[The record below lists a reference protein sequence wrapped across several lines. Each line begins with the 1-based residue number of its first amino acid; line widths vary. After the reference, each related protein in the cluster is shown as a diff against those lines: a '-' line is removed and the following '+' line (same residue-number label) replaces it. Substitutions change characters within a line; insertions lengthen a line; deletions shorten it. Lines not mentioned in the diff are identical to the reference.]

1 MLKYRISVKERKNV
15 AKVRLDKYISST
27 LVISRKDAASL
38 IKSGRITV
46 NGNSKPKG
54 DDKVDDALDEVLF
67 DGEKISFAENIYIML
82 NKPAGLI
89 SSTERNDSSVLSL
102 FDKAFAD
109 KGLFPCGRL
118 DKDTVGLLIMTTD
131 GELAHML
138 LSPKHHAE
146 KTYYVECDKEFTE
159 DDVSLMKEGIMMDGK
174 KTKEAV
180 LEILEDK
187 NTALITLTE
196 GKFHEIKRLCY
207 ACKQK
212 DVTYLKRLTFG
223 GIVLDENLEEGEWRN
238 LTDEEIA
245 ILRQN

>member
-1 MLKYRISVKERKNV
+1 M
-15 AKVRLDKYISST
+15 AKVRLDKFISST
-27 LVISRKDAASL
+27 LIVSRKDAASL
-38 IKSGRITV
+38 IKSGRISV
-46 NGNSKPKG
+46 NGNNKPKG
-54 DDKVDDALDEVLF
+54 DDKVDDTLDEVLF
-67 DGEKISFAENIYIML
+67 DGERISFSENIYIML

-89 SSTERNDSSVLSL
+89 SATDTEGENTVLSL
-102 FDKAFAD
+102 FDKAYAN

-118 DKDTVGLLIMTTD
+118 DKNTVGLLIMTTD
-131 GELAHML
+131 GELAHRL

-146 KTYYVECDKEFTE
+146 KTYYVECDKEFT
-159 DDVSLMKEGIMMDGK
+159 DDDIILMRDGIMMDGK

-180 LEILEDK
+180 LEILDDK
-187 NTALITLTE
+187 NTAFITLTE

-207 ACKQK
+207 ACRQK
-212 DVTYLKRLTFG
+212 EVTYLKRLTFG

>member
-1 MLKYRISVKERKNV
+1 M

-38 IKSGRITV
+38 IKSGRISV
-46 NGNSKPKG
+46 NGNSKLKG
-54 DDKVDDALDEVLF
+54 DDKVDDALDEVLL
-67 DGEKISFAENIYIML
+67 DGEKISFSENIYIML

-102 FDKAFAD
+102 FDRNYAD

-131 GELAHML
+131 GDLAHRL

-146 KTYYVECDKEFTE
+146 KTYYVECDKEFTK
-159 DDVSLMKEGIMMDGK
+159 DDVILMKEGIMMDGK
-174 KTKEAV
+174 KTQPAV
-180 LEILEDK
+180 LEILDDR

-207 ACKQK
+207 ACRQK

-223 GIVLDENLEEGEWRN
+223 GIVLDESLEEGDWRN

>member
-1 MLKYRISVKERKNV
+1 M
-15 AKVRLDKYISST
+15 AKVRLDKFISSS
-27 LVISRKDAASL
+27 LVISRRDASAL
-38 IKSGRITV
+38 IKSGRICV
-46 NGNSKPKG
+46 NGNNKPKG
-54 DDKVDDALDEVLF
+54 DDKVDEVLDEVLF
-67 DGEKISFAENIYIML
+67 DGKTIAFSEHIYIML
-82 NKPAGLI
+82 NKPQGLI
-89 SSTERNDSSVLSL
+89 SATDTEGENTVLSL
-102 FDKAFAD
+102 FDKSYAN

-118 DKDTVGLLIMTTD
+118 DKNTVGLLIMTTD
-131 GELAHML
+131 GELAHRL

-159 DDVSLMKEGIMMDGK
+159 DDVALMKNGIMMDGK
-174 KTKEAV
+174 VTKPAV

-187 NTALITLTE
+187 NTAFITLTE

-212 DVTYLKRLTFG
+212 EVTFLKRLTFG
-223 GIVLDENLEEGEWRN
+223 GIVLDENLKEGQWRN

>member
-1 MLKYRISVKERKNV
+1 M

-38 IKSGRITV
+38 IKSGRVSV
-46 NGNSKPKG
+46 NGNSKLKG
-54 DDKVDDALDEVLF
+54 DDKVDDVLDEVLF
-67 DGEKISFAENIYIML
+67 DGEKISFSEHIYIML
-82 NKPAGLI
+82 NKPQGLI
-89 SSTERNDSSVLSL
+89 SATASEGPNTVLSL
-102 FDKAFAD
+102 FDKAFSD

-131 GELAHML
+131 GELAHRL

-159 DDVSLMKEGIMMDGK
+159 DDVLLMKEGIMMDGK
-174 KTKEAV
+174 KTQPAV
-180 LEILEDK
+180 LEFLDDK

-207 ACKQK
+207 ACRQK
-212 DVTYLKRLTFG
+212 EVTYLKRLTFG
-223 GIVLDENLEEGEWRN
+223 GIVLDENLQEGEWRN
-238 LTDEEIA
+238 LTDEELA

>member
-1 MLKYRISVKERKNV
+1 M
-15 AKVRLDKYISST
+15 AKVRLDKFISST
-27 LVISRKDAASL
+27 LVVSRKDAASL
-38 IKSGRITV
+38 IKSGRVSV
-46 NGNSKPKG
+46 NGNNKLKG
-54 DDKVDDALDEVLF
+54 EDKVDDVLDEVLF
-67 DGEKISFAENIYIML
+67 DGKPVTFSENIYIML

-89 SSTERNDSSVLSL
+89 SATDTEGSNTVLSL
-102 FDKAFAD
+102 FDKNYAN

-131 GELAHML
+131 GELAHRL

-146 KTYYVECDKEFTE
+146 KTYYVECDKEFSESDIT
-159 DDVSLMKEGIMMDGK
+159 LMKEGILMDGK
-174 KTKEAV
+174 RTQPAV

-245 ILRQN
+245 ILQSN

>member
-1 MLKYRISVKERKNV
+1 M
-15 AKVRLDKYISST
+15 AKIRLDKYISQT
-27 LVISRKDAASL
+27 LIISRKDASAL
-38 IKSGRITV
+38 IKSGRISV
-46 NGNSKPKG
+46 NGNNKLKG
-54 DDKVDDALDEVLF
+54 DDKVDDTLDNVLF
-67 DGEKISFAENIYIML
+67 DGETISFSENIYIML

-89 SSTERNDSSVLSL
+89 SSTEKNDTSVLSL
-102 FDKAFAD
+102 FDKSYAD

-131 GELAHML
+131 GELAHRL

-146 KTYYVECDKEFTE
+146 KTYYVECDKEFTKE
-159 DDVSLMKEGIMMDGK
+159 DVALMRDGIMMDGK
-174 KTKEAV
+174 KTKEAL
-180 LEILEDK
+180 LEILDDK
-187 NTALITLTE
+187 KTALITLTE

-207 ACKQK
+207 ACRQK
-212 DVTYLKRLTFG
+212 DVLYLKRLTFG

>member
-1 MLKYRISVKERKNV
+1 
-15 AKVRLDKYISST
+15 
-27 LVISRKDAASL
+27 
-38 IKSGRITV
+38 
-46 NGNSKPKG
+46 
-54 DDKVDDALDEVLF
+54 
-67 DGEKISFAENIYIML
+67 ML

-131 GELAHML
+131 GELAHRL

>member
-1 MLKYRISVKERKNV
+1 M

-27 LVISRKDAASL
+27 LVISRKDASSL
-38 IKSGRITV
+38 IKSGRILV
-46 NGNSKPKG
+46 NGTNKLKA

-67 DGEKISFAENIYIML
+67 DGSKITFSENIYIML
-82 NKPAGLI
+82 NKPQGLI
-89 SSTERNDSSVLSL
+89 SATDGEGTVLSL
-102 FDKAFAD
+102 FDKAYAD

-131 GELAHML
+131 GDLAHRL

-146 KTYYVECDKEFTE
+146 KTYYVECDKEFTD
-159 DDVSLMKEGIMMDGK
+159 DDVILMKEGIIMDGK
-174 KTKEAV
+174 KTQPAV
-180 LEILEDK
+180 LEILDDK

-212 DVTYLKRLTFG
+212 DVLYLKRLTFG
-223 GIVLDENLEEGEWRN
+223 GISLDESLAEGEWRN
-238 LTDEEIA
+238 LTDSELA
-245 ILRQN
+245 VLRKN

>member
-1 MLKYRISVKERKNV
+1 M
-15 AKVRLDKYISST
+15 AKVRLDKFISST
-27 LVISRKDAASL
+27 LVVSRKDAASL
-38 IKSGRITV
+38 IKSGRVSV
-46 NGNSKPKG
+46 NGNNKLKG
-54 DDKVDDALDEVLF
+54 EDKVDDVLDEVLF
-67 DGEKISFAENIYIML
+67 DGKPVTFSENIYIML

-89 SSTERNDSSVLSL
+89 SATDTEGSNTVLSL
-102 FDKAFAD
+102 FDKNYAN

-131 GELAHML
+131 GELAHRL

-146 KTYYVECDKEFTE
+146 KTYYVECDKEFSESDIT
-159 DDVSLMKEGIMMDGK
+159 LMKEGILMDGK
-174 KTKEAV
+174 KTQPAV

-245 ILRQN
+245 ILQSN

>member
-1 MLKYRISVKERKNV
+1 M
-15 AKVRLDKYISST
+15 AKIRLDKYLSSS
-27 LVISRKDAASL
+27 LIISRKDAAKL
-38 IKSGRITV
+38 LKEGRVRV
-46 NGNSKPKG
+46 NGVVAKKG
-54 DDKVDDALDEVLF
+54 DDKVDEALDEVLF
-67 DGEKISFAENIYIML
+67 DGQSLKFSENIYIML
-82 NKPAGLI
+82 NKPQGLI
-89 SSTERNDSSVLSL
+89 SATDTEGENTVLSL
-102 FDKAFAD
+102 FDKSYAN

-131 GELAHML
+131 GELAHKL

-146 KTYYVECDKEFTE
+146 KTYYVECDKNFTD
-159 DDVSLMKEGIMMDGK
+159 DDVLLMKEGIMMDGK
-174 KTKEAV
+174 KTQPAI
-180 LEILEDK
+180 LEILDDK

-238 LTDEEIA
+238 LTDEELA
-245 ILRQN
+245 VLRQN

>member
-1 MLKYRISVKERKNV
+1 M
-15 AKVRLDKYISST
+15 AKVRLDKFISST
-27 LVISRKDAASL
+27 LVISRKDATSL
-38 IKSGRITV
+38 IKSGRISV
-46 NGNSKPKG
+46 NGSKKIKG
-54 DDKVDDALDEVLF
+54 DDKVDSAIDEVLF
-67 DGEKISFAENIYIML
+67 DGEKITFAENIYIML

-89 SSTERNDSSVLSL
+89 SATDGHDTVLSL

-131 GELAHML
+131 GELAHRL

-159 DDVSLMKEGIMMDGK
+159 SDITLMRDGIMMDGK

-180 LEILEDK
+180 LEILDDK
-187 NTALITLTE
+187 HTALITLTE

-212 DVTYLKRLTFG
+212 EVTYLKRLTFG
-223 GIVLDENLEEGEWRN
+223 GLSLDEGLEEGEWRN